1 MAEYYPLLSRA
12 VAALRDGPS
21 EARQAIYGRARQAL
35 TGQLRGMQPPVPEE
49 AITKEITAL
58 DEAIARIEAEI
69 VPPPSVSD
77 AASAAVEAALLF
89 EAPPS
94 PAAPVALPPEVTAVT
109 REPAPL
115 DAAPKIPAVTLR
127 PPASRPVAPT
137 SPRTPASAA
146 RDAAPPMLRA
156 DRPVFK
162 PRPSLPGARPS
173 RPGAPEP
180 VEKPPAVPVE
190 VAPDMVPAAL
200 PPAPTLEAALDRRS
214 DAPVAATAAA
224 DAALATIDRSASPEV
239 VADAPS
245 IDARG
250 RDEAIRPAMPR
261 QTASQPR
268 NLRVWIVAVAALAA
282 VVVIALTAWKLRDK
296 PEELVRLPTPA
307 PKTDSTPGK
316 IVERADGAA
325 ATEEEPDASPPA
337 TTAGQTMAA
346 GSAPQAAATPV
357 PVPGASM
364 AAQPASD
371 QAIPVSYKAA
381 VLVAAPDTPEK
392 VRTFVGSVIWRMEGS
407 TSDPATLAVR
417 ADVDL
422 PDAKLQMTMEIRRN
436 SEAQFPASHTID
448 IKFTPQPG
456 NDIGN
461 VKQID
466 VPQMRR
472 EDAPTGDPLVGVPVT
487 ITNNSFLVG
496 LTRGDAE
503 ARNLDAMRTRGWF
516 DIPMVLE
523 DGKPAKITFEKGA
536 SGDRILADALTAWGK
551 T

>member
-12 VAALRDGPS
+12 VATLRDGPS

-35 TGQLRGMQPPVPEE
+35 TGQLRGMQPPVPED

-69 VPPPSVSD
+69 VPRPSVSD
-77 AASAAVEAALLF
+77 AASAAVEAALSF
-89 EAPPS
+89 EAPP
-94 PAAPVALPPEVTAVT
+94 APVVPPPEVTATT

-115 DAAPKIPAVTLR
+115 EAAPQIPAVTLR

-137 SPRTPASAA
+137 SPRPPVSAT

-156 DRPVFK
+156 DRPVFQ
-162 PRPSLPGARPS
+162 PRPSLPGARQA
-173 RPGAPEP
+173 RPGAPEA
-180 VEKPPAVPVE
+180 VDKPPALPAAE
-190 VAPDMVPAAL
+190 VAPDVAPAAL
-200 PPAPTLEAALDRRS
+200 PAAPTLEAALDRRS
-214 DAPVAATAAA
+214 DAQIPAATTA
-224 DAALATIDRSASPEV
+224 DAALATTDRSELPEV
-239 VADAPS
+239 VADLPS
-245 IDARG
+245 VDARG
-250 RDEAIRPAMPR
+250 RDEAVRPAMPR

-307 PKTDSTPGK
+307 AQADNTPGK

-325 ATEEEPDASPPA
+325 PTEEEPDAATPA
-337 TTAGQTMAA
+337 TTAGQATAV
-346 GSAPQAAATPV
+346 GSAPPAGATPV
-357 PVPGASM
+357 PVPGVGT

-392 VRTFVGSVIWRMEGS
+392 VKTFVGSVIWRMEGS

-422 PDAKLQMTMEIRRN
+422 PEAKLQMTMEIRRN

-472 EDAPTGDPLVGVPVT
+472 EDAPTGDPLIGVPVT

-551 T
+551 S

>member
-12 VAALRDGPS
+12 VAALRDGAP

-35 TGQLRGMQPPVPEE
+35 IGQLRGMQPPVPEE

-94 PAAPVALPPEVTAVT
+94 PVAPVALPPEVTAIS

-115 DAAPKIPAVTLR
+115 DAAPQIPAVAVR

-137 SPRTPASAA
+137 SPRVPASAA

-156 DRPVFK
+156 DRPVFT
-162 PRPSLPGARPS
+162 PRPSLPAARQA
-173 RPGAPEP
+173 RPGAPDL
-180 VEKPPAVPVE
+180 VEKPPALPVE
-190 VAPDMVPAAL
+190 VAPDVAPSAL
-200 PPAPTLEAALDRRS
+200 PTAPTLESALDRRS
-214 DAPVAATAAA
+214 DALVVPTTTP
-224 DAALATIDRSASPEV
+224 DAALAAAEGSASPEV
-239 VADAPS
+239 VAEAPLV
-245 IDARG
+245 DARG
-250 RDEAIRPAMPR
+250 RDEAVRPAMPR
-261 QTASQPR
+261 QTAAQPR

-307 PKTDSTPGK
+307 PKADSTPGK

-325 ATEEEPDASPPA
+325 PTEDEPDAAPAA
-337 TTAGQTMAA
+337 TTAA

-357 PVPGASM
+357 PVPGAGT

-422 PDAKLQMTMEIRRN
+422 PEAKLQMTMEIRRN

-551 T
+551 N